1 MRILVFILAFIGCT
15 CAHAQ
20 VYTFECQSGSRFT
33 GDSCDICPSSVIR
46 SRSFNGLAIYR
57 DGNYYRW
64 LDQPYS
70 IRVKPGNLVEYW
82 EHGANPYSERITIPL
97 ALTGFS
103 TVQGMADSTWCN
115 FTAPDRAQNLDLD
128 SIDVITAR
136 LKLSQ
141 DDTPVYFRE
150 GTAVNFTYEAD
161 TMTINVDTTG
171 LGGGG
176 GGSVVANNG
185 VSDNENGGDIR
196 LGNRYMGSPDAPFTM
211 NRKLNIDGRFFY
223 LGDLSDST
231 MLVAD
236 GSSDRIGIGTDLPT
250 RKADVNGEFRV
261 RDLTTTAATV
271 LVGADA
277 DGVFS
282 SLGLGSNLQIS
293 GGNLTIIGLSYQG
306 LRDDGTDMTKRAH
319 VNFVASGRISTTL
332 TDDAVNDETEV
343 LLDVIDNSISN
354 AKIRQGSARSVI
366 GVTGNAAANV
376 ADIQGTADQVLR
388 VNTAGNA
395 LAFGQVATGG
405 IADGAITTPKIA
417 DAAVTTIKIA
427 DANVTTAK
435 IADAN
440 VTTAKI
446 ANLAVTTAKIADAN
460 VTTAKIADN
469 AVTYAKIQTAAANN
483 VLLGNNNGAGTNYE
497 EINAAAAQTMLGFID
512 AVALANQQIAYGSD
526 ANTITSEAAFLY
538 DAANDRLTINCAT
551 PGLGAGTAIVNLANV
566 GTDGTGE
573 FLRMQGAIDGNMLA
587 GMYNSRT
594 TAGNNTIFTIS
605 QAGDAASDPILQ
617 LQISGTGGNTTAVGL
632 DNSDAN
638 KFKITPNANT
648 PGANANASLV
658 GTNAA
663 VPLWGINKD
672 APLYPLDIGGRAR
685 STQWINT
692 DNEPTVG
699 AVGNGLGVGGA
710 INDVTGTNNGF
721 SITFTCGTTPTA
733 NGDLFTVTYQTS
745 FPTFAIPVF
754 CQGDDDAADELSK
767 FYFSVSTGASFT
779 MKANGTL
786 TAGTQYVL
794 HFVVTGF

>member
-1 MRILVFILAFIGCT
+1 MKKIFAILAVL
-15 CAHAQ
+15 AL
-20 VYTFECQSGSRFT
+20 
-33 GDSCDICPSSVIR
+33 
-46 SRSFNGLAIYR
+46 SRSAFAQCDTLGVLLELQATTNIQGIIL
-57 DGNYYRW
+57 GQNKC
-64 LDQPYS
+64 
-70 IRVKPGNLVEYW
+70 VKKAVI
-82 EHGANPYSERITIPL
+82 ASPL
-97 ALTGFS
+97 YMS
-103 TVQGMADSTWCN
+103 N
-115 FTAPDRAQNLDLD
+115 
-128 SIDVITAR
+128 
-136 LKLSQ
+136 
-141 DDTPVYFRE
+141 DTLY
-150 GTAVNFTYEAD
+150 
-161 TMTINVDTTG
+161 IDTTG
-171 LGGGG
+171 FGGGGG

-231 MLVAD
+231 MLVVD
-236 GSSDRIGIGTDLPT
+236 GSTDRIGIGTDLPT

-261 RDLTTTAATV
+261 RDLTTTTATA

-293 GGNLTIIGLSYQG
+293 GGNLTLVGLAYQG

-319 VNFVASGRISTTL
+319 INFVSSGRVSTAL
-332 TDDAVNDETEV
+332 TDDGVGDETEV

-354 AKIRQGSARSVI
+354 AKIRQGAARSVI
-366 GVTGNAAANV
+366 GVTGNVPANV

-405 IADGAITTPKIA
+405 IADGAITTAKIA
-417 DAAVTTIKIA
+417 DGAVTTVKIA
-427 DANVTTAK
+427 DANVTTAKIADANVTTAKIANLAVTTAK

-512 AVALANQQIAYGSD
+512 AAALANQQIAYGSD

-605 QAGDAASDPILQ
+605 QAGDAAADPILQ
-617 LQISGTGGNTTAVGL
+617 LQISGAGGNTAAVGL

-658 GTNAA
+658 ATNAA

-699 AVGNGLGVGGA
+699 TLGNGLGVGGA

-733 NGDLFTVTYQTS
+733 NGDLFTVTYQTA

-767 FYFSVSTGASFT
+767 FYFSVNTGASFT

-786 TAGTQYVL
+786 TSGTQYVL

>member
-196 LGNRYMGSPDAPFTM
+196 LGNRYMGSPYAPFTM

-319 VNFVASGRISTTL
+319 VNFVASGRVSTTL
-332 TDDAVNDETEV
+332 TDDLGNNETEV
-343 LLDVIDNSISN
+343 LLDVIDGSIST
-354 AKIRQGSARSVI
+354 V
-366 GVTGNAAANV
+366 
-376 ADIQGTADQVLR
+376 
-388 VNTAGNA
+388 
-395 LAFGQVATGG
+395 
-405 IADGAITTPKIA
+405 KIA
-417 DAAVTTIKIA
+417 DA
-427 DANVTTAK
+427 
-435 IADAN
+435 
-440 VTTAKI
+440 
-446 ANLAVTTAKIADAN
+446 AVTTAKIADAN

-469 AVTYAKIQTAAANN
+469 AVTTAKINNAAVTYAKIQNAAANN
-483 VLLGNNNGAGTNYE
+483 VFLGNNNGAGTPYE
-497 EINAAAAQTMLGFID
+497 ELNKAAAQTLLGLTGTINRF
-512 AVALANQQIAYGSD
+512 ALWTAADNIGSD
-526 ANTITSEAAFLY
+526 AAFTFDAVNDRATFTGSVAGVGANAGILNLNSGAIAGATTFLRCSGNINGNMIAEVVNSNNTN
-538 DAANDRLTINCAT
+538 AANHTILTLSSGGAASGDALTQYNIAGVITHSIGIDNTDDRLKLTPNSAT
-551 PGLGAGTAIVNLANV
+551 PGGNAAMGVIIRDNAGTGNTGINNDFPTHPLTVEGRTRSDLFMGEGNLYTAGNVAFGNGAGTGPTLGGIV
-566 GTDGTGE
+566 GTGNGFYISFTTGT
-573 FLRMQGAIDGNMLA
+573 
-587 GMYNSRT
+587 T
-594 TAGNNTIFTIS
+594 PTNNGVIFTLTYPTAFITRS
-605 QAGDAASDPILQ
+605 FVTFSAGGDGAGVGGDNAAADY
-617 LQISGTGGNTTAVGL
+617 
-632 DNSDAN
+632 N
-638 KFKITPNANT
+638 KFKISAS
-648 PGANANASLV
+648 GANSFEFKAV
-658 GTNAA
+658 GTLAA
-663 VPLWGINKD
+663 
-672 APLYPLDIGGRAR
+672 
-685 STQWINT
+685 ST
-692 DNEPTVG
+692 
-699 AVGNGLGVGGA
+699 AY
-710 INDVTGTNNGF
+710 F
-721 SITFTCGTTPTA
+721 ITFNFWG
-733 NGDLFTVTYQTS
+733 Y
-745 FPTFAIPVF
+745 
-754 CQGDDDAADELSK
+754 
-767 FYFSVSTGASFT
+767 
-779 MKANGTL
+779 
-786 TAGTQYVL
+786 
-794 HFVVTGF
+794 

>member
-185 VSDNENGGDIR
+185 VSDNENGGEIR
-196 LGNRYMGSPDAPFTM
+196 LGNRYMGTPDAPFTM

-223 LGDLSDST
+223 LGDLSDSS
-231 MLVAD
+231 MLVLD
-236 GSSDRIGIGTDLPT
+236 GSTDRIGIGTDLPT

-261 RDLTTTAATV
+261 RDLTTTTPTL
-271 LVGADA
+271 LVASDA

-282 SLGLGSNLQIS
+282 SLGTGSNLQIS
-293 GGNLTIIGLSYQG
+293 GGNLVVTGLSYQG
-306 LRDDGTDMTKRAH
+306 LRDDGTDKTKRSH
-319 VNFVASGRISTTL
+319 TNFVASGRISTTL
-332 TDDAVNDETEV
+332 TDDLVNDETEV
-343 LLDVIDNSISN
+343 LLDVID
-354 AKIRQGSARSVI
+354 GS
-366 GVTGNAAANV
+366 
-376 ADIQGTADQVLR
+376 
-388 VNTAGNA
+388 
-395 LAFGQVATGG
+395 
-405 IADGAITTPKIA
+405 ITT
-417 DAAVTTIKIA
+417 VKIA

-435 IADAN
+435 IADLN
-440 VTTAKI
+440 VTTGKI
-446 ANLAVTTAKIADAN
+446 ANSAVTTAKIADAN

-483 VLLGNNNGAGTNYE
+483 VFLGNNNGAGTGYE
-497 EINAAAAQTMLGFID
+497 EINAAAAQTMLGYID
-512 AVALANQQIAYGSD
+512 AIALANQQIAYGSD

-594 TAGNNTIFTIS
+594 TAGNNTIFTVS
-605 QAGDAASDPILQ
+605 QAGDGAADPILQ
-617 LQISGTGGNTTAVGL
+617 LQISGAGGNTAAVGL

-658 GTNAA
+658 ATNAA
-663 VPLWGINKD
+663 IPLWGINKD

-699 AVGNGLGVGGA
+699 TLGNGLGVGGA

-733 NGDLFTVTYQTS
+733 NGDLFTVTYQTA